1 MQPCGED
8 PHGESTLQGDLP
20 RQVQGVGFRY
30 TTASIARR
38 HPVQGYVRNQ
48 PDGTVELVAEGSPGP
63 VRQFL
68 DEVAA
73 AFDGNITDQTT
84 EEIAAGEPL
93 SGFEIRH

>member
-1 MQPCGED
+1 MDKRRYRVIC
-8 PHGESTLQGDLP
+8 HG
-20 RQVQGVGFRY
+20 RVQGVGFRY

-48 PDGTVELVAEGSPGP
+48 PDGTVELLIEGAPGP
-63 VRQFL
+63 VRRFL

-73 AFDGNITDQTT
+73 AFAGNITDQRT
-84 EEIAAGEPL
+84 EEITGGEPL